1 MSIIIYIYT
10 IGLLPHYTNS
20 QMNNPR
26 PKCIIEWMSI
36 RFIEIDATMINSLWI
51 CWIASQDNFQGMI
64 LS

>member
-20 QMNNPR
+20 QMNNRR

-51 CWIASQDNFQGMI
+51 CWIASQGYFQGMI